1 MKIKLRRTKEDS
13 DKLILD
19 SYMPHRALPALNQ
32 RDRRR
37 LFHSKTFYIVL
48 TLRLS
53 RTNIMASVQ
62 KAKEPKEETMNYVE
76 ISKMLK
82 TLKSADKAIV
92 FKMDVVSALENNID
106 CSAYDDEGFEE
117 VCNRFEKALME
128 IGDWK
133 DLDEI
138 AYLAQNYVD
147 NGEFEFLTVDCFKQA
162 IINA

>member
-1 MKIKLRRTKEDS
+1 
-13 DKLILD
+13 
-19 SYMPHRALPALNQ
+19 
-32 RDRRR
+32 
-37 LFHSKTFYIVL
+37 
-48 TLRLS
+48 
-53 RTNIMASVQ
+53 
-62 KAKEPKEETMNYVE
+62 MNYVE
-76 ISKMLK
+76 ISKLLK
-82 TLKSADKAIV
+82 TLKSADRAIV
-92 FKMDVVSALENNID
+92 FKMDVVSALESNID

-147 NGEFEFLTVDCFKQA
+147 NGEFEFLTVDCFKEA